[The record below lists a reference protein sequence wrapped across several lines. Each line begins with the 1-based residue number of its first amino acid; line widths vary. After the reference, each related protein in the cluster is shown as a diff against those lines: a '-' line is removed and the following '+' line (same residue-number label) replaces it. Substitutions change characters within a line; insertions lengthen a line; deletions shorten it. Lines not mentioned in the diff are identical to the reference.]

1 MGQKLLI
8 VESPAKAKTI
18 EKFLG
23 KDFVVK
29 SSFGHVRDLDKGN
42 NGIDI
47 QNNFKPNYVVTPDKA
62 RVVKD
67 LKDTMKKS
75 EEVWLA
81 TDEDRE
87 GEAISWHLCEVLGL
101 DPRTTKRIVFREI
114 TKSAIQ
120 SAVASPRNLDLD
132 LVNAQQARRVLDR
145 LVGFELSEV
154 LWRKIKASLS
164 AGRVQSV
171 AVRLVVDR
179 EREITKFEVETFFK
193 VKASFPVE
201 MGNEKKT
208 LLIAESDKR
217 FAVES
222 DAQAFLEKCIGTTYK
237 VHNITVKPGS
247 RKPAPPFTTSTLQQ
261 EASRKM
267 GFGVKR
273 TMIAAQRL
281 YEAGLITYMRTDSTN
296 LSETALTEIAQNI
309 EQTFGAKYVETRRYK
324 TKNDSAQEAHE
335 AIRPSYIENKSI
347 HNQDKDQEKLY
358 ELIWKRTIASQMA
371 NAILE
376 KTDIDIAIA
385 AHPGQFLR
393 ASGEV
398 VKFDGFLR
406 VYFESVDDEE
416 DDTLDTLLPP
426 VTVGQP
432 LKLNEMTATQRFTK
446 PAARYTE
453 ASLVKKMEELGIGRP
468 STYAPTISKIMEE
481 NRGYV
486 VKESRDG
493 VKRNYKLLTL
503 KADKI
508 TGDVM
513 SENTGASKNQLFPTD
528 MGMLVTDFLNEHFDK
543 VMDYHFTAE
552 IEKEFDI
559 IADGNLEWTKMIS
572 SFYNP
577 FHQTVEETKENA
589 ARASGERVL
598 GIDPASGRS
607 ILVRLSRYGKPI
619 VQIGKTEELGEDEK
633 PQYANLKPGQSLET
647 IELEE
652 AFALFALPMDLG
664 EYEGLAVSVNIG
676 RFGPYVK
683 FGDAF
688 VSLPKGEDAYSVD
701 LDRAIEVIE
710 TKRKSE
716 AAVGMF
722 EGKGIT
728 KGTGRFGPFIKW
740 NDLYINVPR
749 RYNLETISQAEMEE
763 LIEMKVNKEAN
774 RYIRQWES
782 EKISI
787 ENGRWGPFI
796 KFGKKM
802 LKLGKNKDGQNFT
815 DDQLAN
821 ISLEEV
827 MAIIETQEPGA
838 FAKKAKAPAKKAP
851 IKKAPAKKAPIKK

>member
-179 EREITKFEVETFFK
+179 EREITKFNVENFFK

-222 DAQAFLEKCIGTTYK
+222 DAQAFLDKCIGTTYK

-296 LSETALTEIAQNI
+296 LSETALSEIAQNI

-508 TGDVM
+508 TGEVM
-513 SENTGASKNQLFPTD
+513 SENTGASKNHLFPTD

-619 VQIGKTEELGEDEK
+619 VQIGKLEELGEDEK

-710 TKRKSE
+710 DKRKSE

-749 RYNLETISQAEMEE
+749 RYNLETISQEEMEE
-763 LIEMKVNKEAN
+763 LIVMKVNKEAN

-851 IKKAPAKKAPIKK
+851 AKKAPAKKAPVKK

>member
-62 RVVKD
+62 RVVKE

-75 EEVWLA
+75 DEVWLA

-179 EREITKFEVETFFK
+179 EREITKFNVENFFK

-296 LSETALTEIAQNI
+296 LSETALSEIAQNI

-508 TGDVM
+508 TGEVM
-513 SENTGASKNQLFPTD
+513 SENTGASKNHLFPTD

-619 VQIGKTEELGEDEK
+619 VQIGKIEELGEDEK

-710 TKRKSE
+710 AKRKSE

>member
-179 EREITKFEVETFFK
+179 ERDITKFEVETFFK

-416 DDTLDTLLPP
+416 DDTLNTLLPP

-508 TGDVM
+508 TGEVM
-513 SENTGASKNQLFPTD
+513 SENTGASKNHLFPTD

-619 VQIGKTEELGEDEK
+619 VQIGKIEELGEDEK

-710 TKRKSE
+710 AKRKSE

-749 RYNLETISQAEMEE
+749 RYNLETITQAEMEE

-851 IKKAPAKKAPIKK
+851 AKKAPAKKAPVKK

>member
-179 EREITKFEVETFFK
+179 EREITKFDVETFFK

-347 HNQDKDQEKLY
+347 QNQDKDQEKLY

-416 DDTLDTLLPP
+416 DDTLNTLLPP

-508 TGDVM
+508 TGEVM
-513 SENTGASKNQLFPTD
+513 SENTGASKNHLFPTD

-619 VQIGKTEELGEDEK
+619 VQIGKIEELGEDEK

-710 TKRKSE
+710 AKRKSE

-851 IKKAPAKKAPIKK
+851 AKKAPAKKAPVKK

>member
-179 EREITKFEVETFFK
+179 EREITKFNVETFFK

-208 LLIAESDKR
+208 LLVAESDKR

-416 DDTLDTLLPP
+416 DDTLNTLLPP

-508 TGDVM
+508 TGEVM
-513 SENTGASKNQLFPTD
+513 SENTGASKNHLFPTD

-619 VQIGKTEELGEDEK
+619 VQIGKIEELGEDEK

-710 TKRKSE
+710 AKRKSE

-749 RYNLETISQAEMEE
+749 RYNLETITQAEMEE

-851 IKKAPAKKAPIKK
+851 AKKAPAKKAPVKK

>member
-62 RVVKD
+62 RVVKE

-75 EEVWLA
+75 DEVWLA

-179 EREITKFEVETFFK
+179 EREITKFNVENFFK

-296 LSETALTEIAQNI
+296 LSETALSEIAQNI

-508 TGDVM
+508 TGEVM
-513 SENTGASKNQLFPTD
+513 SENTGASKNHLFPTD
-528 MGMLVTDFLNEHFDK
+528 MGMLVTVFLNEHFDK

-619 VQIGKTEELGEDEK
+619 VQIGKIEELGEDEK

>member
-179 EREITKFEVETFFK
+179 EREITKFNVETFFK

-208 LLIAESDKR
+208 LLVAESDKR

-508 TGDVM
+508 TGEVM
-513 SENTGASKNQLFPTD
+513 SENTGASKNHLFPTD

-619 VQIGKTEELGEDEK
+619 VQIGKIEELGEDEK

-710 TKRKSE
+710 AKRKSE

-749 RYNLETISQAEMEE
+749 RYNLETITQAEMEE

-851 IKKAPAKKAPIKK
+851 AKKAPAKKAPIKK

>member
-179 EREITKFEVETFFK
+179 ERDITKFEVETFFK

-710 TKRKSE
+710 AKRKSE

-851 IKKAPAKKAPIKK
+851 AKKAPAKKAPVKK

>member
-75 EEVWLA
+75 DEVWLA

-508 TGDVM
+508 SGEVM

-619 VQIGKTEELGEDEK
+619 VQIGKIEELGEGEK

-710 TKRKSE
+710 AKRKSE

-749 RYNLETISQAEMEE
+749 RYNLETITQAEMEE

-851 IKKAPAKKAPIKK
+851 A

>member
-62 RVVKD
+62 RVVKE

-75 EEVWLA
+75 DEVWLA

-179 EREITKFEVETFFK
+179 EREITKFNVENFFK

-296 LSETALTEIAQNI
+296 LSETALSEIAQNI

-508 TGDVM
+508 TGEVM
-513 SENTGASKNQLFPTD
+513 SENTGASKNHLFPTD

-619 VQIGKTEELGEDEK
+619 VQIGKIEELGEDEK

>member
-179 EREITKFEVETFFK
+179 ERDITKFEVETFFK

-416 DDTLDTLLPP
+416 DDTLNTLLPP

-508 TGDVM
+508 SGEVM

-619 VQIGKTEELGEDEK
+619 VQIGKIEELGEGEK

-710 TKRKSE
+710 AKRKSE

-749 RYNLETISQAEMEE
+749 RYNLETITQAEMEE

-774 RYIRQWES
+774 RYIRKWES

-851 IKKAPAKKAPIKK
+851 AKKAPAKKAPIKK